1 MGWKERKREQGYR
14 DVLVWLEPAAV
25 EALERLK
32 AAAPGASV
40 ADLVSRAV
48 ILVAG
53 MELPEAT
60 GHVAGGPD
68 PEVASLKDQ
77 LAAIEERLARVE
89 ASTSLTDTTPEEP
102 AHHEPN
108 LEAEAPLAVLPPIEQ
123 EPDHQDQ
130 EGGAES
136 EPTNP
141 KRRNGSPDHATL
153 LEAVADKMEEVGG
166 WGFNATALYRE
177 LEAKGVKVQSHSR
190 NFCTWVTK
198 HHAVVEAI
206 LDQRRADRGE
216 G

>member
-14 DVLVWLEPAAV
+14 DVLVWLEPSAV

-32 AAAPGASV
+32 AASPGSSV
-40 ADLVSRAV
+40 ADLISRAV
-48 ILVAG
+48 ILAAG
-53 MELPEAT
+53 MEPPEVA
-60 GHVAGGPD
+60 GHVAGPD

-77 LAAIEERLARVE
+77 LAVIEARLARVE
-89 ASTSLTDTTPEEP
+89 ASTTVTMP
-102 AHHEPN
+102 EPN
-108 LEAEAPLAVLPPIEQ
+108 AAAPQAAFDASEG
-123 EPDHQDQ
+123 EPCPQDQ
-130 EGGAES
+130 ESGAEF
-136 EPTNP
+136 EPASP

-153 LEAVADKMEEVGG
+153 LEAVADKVEEVGG

-198 HHAVVEAI
+198 HHAAVEAI

>member
-14 DVLVWLEPAAV
+14 DVLVWLEPTAV

-32 AAAPGASV
+32 AAAPGSSV

-48 ILVAG
+48 ILAAG
-53 MELPEAT
+53 MEPPEVA

-77 LAAIEERLARVE
+77 LALIEVRLARVE
-89 ASTSLTDTTPEEP
+89 ASATVTMPEPKADTPQVMLDKPEVEP
-102 AHHEPN
+102 R
-108 LEAEAPLAVLPPIEQ
+108 
-123 EPDHQDQ
+123 HQDQ
-130 EGGAES
+130 EGGAEP
-136 EPTNP
+136 EPTS
-141 KRRNGSPDHATL
+141 RRHRNGSPDHATL
-153 LEAVADKMEEVGG
+153 LEAVADKVEEVGG

-198 HHAVVEAI
+198 HHAAVEAI

>member
-14 DVLVWLEPAAV
+14 DVLVWLEPSAV

-32 AAAPGASV
+32 AASPGSSV
-40 ADLVSRAV
+40 ADLISRAV
-48 ILVAG
+48 ILAAG
-53 MELPEAT
+53 MELPETA

-77 LAAIEERLARVE
+77 LAVIEARLARVE
-89 ASTSLTDTTPEEP
+89 ASAIVTMPEP
-102 AHHEPN
+102 KPDV
-108 LEAEAPLAVLPPIEQ
+108 PQAVLDNPEV
-123 EPDHQDQ
+123 EPSHQDQ

-153 LEAVADKMEEVGG
+153 LEAVADKVEEVGG

-198 HHAVVEAI
+198 HHAAVEAI
-206 LDQRRADRGE
+206 LDQRRADRDE

>member
-48 ILVAG
+48 ILAAG
-53 MELPEAT
+53 MELPMVA
-60 GHVAGGPD
+60 GPVAGGPD

-77 LAAIEERLARVE
+77 LAVIEARLARVE
-89 ASTSLTDTTPEEP
+89 ASTTVTMP
-102 AHHEPN
+102 EPN
-108 LEAEAPLAVLPPIEQ
+108 ADTPQAMLDN
-123 EPDHQDQ
+123 PDVKPSHQNQ
-130 EGGAES
+130 EGGAEP
-136 EPTNP
+136 ETID
-141 KRRNGSPDHATL
+141 RRHRNGFPDHASL
-153 LEAVADKMEEVGG
+153 LEAVADKVEEVDG
-166 WGFNATALYRE
+166 WDFNVTALYRE

-198 HHAVVEAI
+198 HHAAVEAI
-206 LDQRRADRGE
+206 LDQRRAARDE

>member
-48 ILVAG
+48 ILASG
-53 MELPEAT
+53 MELPVVA
-60 GHVAGGPD
+60 GPVAGGPD

-77 LAAIEERLARVE
+77 LAGIEARLARVE
-89 ASTSLTDTTPEEP
+89 VFTVAIPVEP
-102 AHHEPN
+102 AHHEPD
-108 LEAEAPLAVLPPIEQ
+108 LEAEAPQAVLPAIEQ
-123 EPDHQDQ
+123 ESYHRPQAAGADAVPTAPRPLN
-130 EGGAES
+130 GGGRVDPA
-136 EPTNP
+136 P
-141 KRRNGSPDHATL
+141 L
-153 LEAVADKMEEVGG
+153 LEAVADKVEQVGG
-166 WGFNATALYRE
+166 WDFNVTALYRE

-206 LDQRRADRGE
+206 LNQRRAARDE